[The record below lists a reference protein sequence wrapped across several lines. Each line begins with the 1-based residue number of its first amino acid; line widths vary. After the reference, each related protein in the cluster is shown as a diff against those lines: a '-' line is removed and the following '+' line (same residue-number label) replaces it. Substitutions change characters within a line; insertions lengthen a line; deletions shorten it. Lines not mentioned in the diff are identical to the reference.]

1 MVPLRNA
8 RRFLAKARLN
18 KTMAN
23 KVSGFVKDVKVE
35 MSKVA
40 WPTKDEL
47 IGSTVIV
54 LVSLA
59 LLSAFIGL
67 CDLVLSNIVNIIMA
81 RL

>member
-1 MVPLRNA
+1 
-8 RRFLAKARLN
+8 
-18 KTMAN
+18 MAS
-23 KVSGFVKDVKVE
+23 KVAGFFNDIKLE
-35 MSKVA
+35 MTKVA

-59 LLSAFIGL
+59 ILSAFIGV
-67 CDLVLSNIVNIIMA
+67 CDIVLSKLVNIIMS